1 MARPADPTARSAL
14 LDAARSEFARSGIK
28 GARIEDITARCG
40 LSKGAFYLHFASKE
54 ALFKELVSRFQQRTD
69 ALLVRRKE
77 EMAAFFVEH
86 GPLNA
91 RDVQKKTPRYER
103 LLEVE
108 TALDREVLGV
118 LWEYRDVFGVL
129 VSGSQGTEFQGLVWQ
144 LAQREVQRVQ
154 DDFEAVKAVGA
165 CRTDVPSE
173 VFGSMVVGTWL
184 LIAQQMSRMAK
195 RPDLDHWVEALHRLI
210 REGSAPQQQTAR
222 AKLKVL
228 RRAS

>member
-1 MARPADPTARSAL
+1 MSRPADPNAKDSLIA
-14 LDAARSEFARSGIK
+14 AARREFARRGLK

-108 TALDREVLGV
+108 TALDRE
-118 LWEYRDVFGVL
+118 
-129 VSGSQGTEFQGLVWQ
+129 
-144 LAQREVQRVQ
+144 
-154 DDFEAVKAVGA
+154 
-165 CRTDVPSE
+165 
-173 VFGSMVVGTWL
+173 
-184 LIAQQMSRMAK
+184 
-195 RPDLDHWVEALHRLI
+195 
-210 REGSAPQQQTAR
+210 
-222 AKLKVL
+222 
-228 RRAS
+228 